1 MNGEE
6 RKRRFMAHWFAIK
19 IPTHFPVA
27 SQNLAWDKEIIVA
40 STNFSKCAKGIR
52 TLKLKTQ

>member
-6 RKRRFMAHWFAIK
+6 RKRRFVAHWFAIK

-27 SQNLAWDKEIIVA
+27 SQNLAWDKE
-40 STNFSKCAKGIR
+40 SN
-52 TLKLKTQ
+52 LKWARYNLL